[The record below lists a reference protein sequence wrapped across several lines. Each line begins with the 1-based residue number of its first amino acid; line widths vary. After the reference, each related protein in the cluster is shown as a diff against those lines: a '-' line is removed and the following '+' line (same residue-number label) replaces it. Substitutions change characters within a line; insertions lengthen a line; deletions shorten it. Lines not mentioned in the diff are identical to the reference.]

1 MAKPIK
7 INQSDSSLVQFD
19 RRARRMVFTKI
30 QFPFDKNTFYIYGT
44 RIGKAKSAGGFQKG
58 YKDD

>member
-1 MAKPIK
+1 
-7 INQSDSSLVQFD
+7 
-19 RRARRMVFTKI
+19 MVFAKI

-44 RIGKAKSAGGFQKG
+44 QFAKAKSAEGFQKD